1 MGTTQDVAVLTRKL
15 GAGDYDPVKYV
26 AEISQRCVGGEEV
39 HAQRKVIQTVA
50 DETNNQLKKN
60 VYQNYSQFIE
70 TAKEIS
76 HLETDMYRLSHMITE
91 QRKLLT
97 GLIET
102 SLLGDS
108 VPLSHVIEKEE
119 KEEEIVVEAA
129 PNSAMDTGR
138 KQLIELMQNV
148 EGGRDV
154 IDVPTRYVITHC
166 DLLEMDIGEN
176 TALQRVHGV
185 ICNDSVI
192 IATWLRDRR
201 GPVRFK
207 LSAVYPVSTI
217 AVVNVRDLAGI
228 KNAWKLLAGPDVQM
242 FQCTDAETKK
252 KCLAAYEEAKELQK
266 TGGLPKAKFERGKS
280 VRPKKHEALNPFED
294 EEFVDDEE
302 SEEAPDEGEIAE
314 WLTELSDTLEV
325 HIAQREFEQAVE
337 LLKEAEAELGQ
348 SQELTPRLS
357 VIRDAARERREGLL
371 RVLRSELRVSLP
383 LIGQFCQYSNLKV
396 TPDKSLQ
403 GGPRTARRVVSLLSS
418 LGQADQARDLLL
430 AHRTALLR

>member
-15 GAGDYDPVKYV
+15 GAADYDPTKYV
-26 AEISQRCVGGEEV
+26 SEISQRCVGGEEV
-39 HAQRKVIQTVA
+39 LQQRKVIQAVA
-50 DETNNQLKKN
+50 DDTNNQLKKN

-97 GLIET
+97 GLLET
-102 SLLGDS
+102 SILGDS

-119 KEEEIVVEAA
+119 PQEEETEKEAA
-129 PNSAMDTGR
+129 PVNVMDAGR
-138 KQLIELMQNV
+138 KQLIELMENV
-148 EGGRDV
+148 EDGREVLDA
-154 IDVPTRYVITHC
+154 PTRYVLSHC
-166 DLLEMDIGEN
+166 DLVEMDIADN
-176 TALQRVHGV
+176 TALHRVHGY
-185 ICNDSVI
+185 ICNDAVI
-192 IATWLRDRR
+192 VATWLRDRR

-207 LSAVYPVSTI
+207 LSAVYPVATI

-228 KNAWKLLAGPDVQM
+228 KNAWKLLAGPDVRL
-242 FQCTDAETKK
+242 FQCTDADTKK
-252 KCLAAYEEAKELQK
+252 KCLSAYEEAKELQK
-266 TGGLPKAKFERGKS
+266 TGGLPKMKQFERGKS
-280 VRPKKHEALNPFED
+280 VRPKKNEPLNPFGE
-294 EEFVDDEE
+294 EEFVDD
-302 SEEAPDEGEIAE
+302 SDDDNDDEGEIAE

-337 LLKEAEAELGQ
+337 LLKEAEEEFDQTPELSGMMAD
-348 SQELTPRLS
+348 
-357 VIRDAARERREGLL
+357 IREAAVARKEGLL
-371 RVLRSELRVSLP
+371 KVLRNE
-383 LIGQFCQYSNLKV
+383 LKV

-403 GGPRTARRVVSLLSS
+403 GGPRTARRAVALLSS

>member
-1 MGTTQDVAVLTRKL
+1 M
-15 GAGDYDPVKYV
+15 
-26 AEISQRCVGGEEV
+26 
-39 HAQRKVIQTVA
+39 IQTVA
-50 DETNNQLKKN
+50 DDTNNQLKKN

-97 GLIET
+97 GLLET
-102 SLLGDS
+102 SILGDS
-108 VPLSHVIEKEE
+108 VPLSHEIDKDDTQEISDSKEE
-119 KEEEIVVEAA
+119 KEVSPANIIDA
-129 PNSAMDTGR
+129 GR
-138 KQLIELMQNV
+138 KQLIDLMETV

-154 IDVPTRYVITHC
+154 IDTPTRFVISHC
-166 DLLEMDIGEN
+166 DMVEMDISEN
-176 TALQRVHGV
+176 TALHRVHGY
-185 ICNDSVI
+185 ICNDSII

-201 GPVRFK
+201 GPVRYQ
-207 LSAVYPVSTI
+207 LSAVYPVSAM
-217 AVVNVRDLAGI
+217 AVVNVRDLGGI
-228 KNAWKLLAGPDVQM
+228 KNAWKLLAGADVRL

-266 TGGLPKAKFERGKS
+266 TGGLPRMKQFERGKS
-280 VRPKKHEALNPFED
+280 VRPKKNEPLNPFD
-294 EEFVDDEE
+294 NEEFVDDDTEDE
-302 SEEAPDEGEIAE
+302 QEEGEIDE

-337 LLKEAEAELGQ
+337 LIQEAEAEF
-348 SQELTPRLS
+348 SKTPEMTVKMSEVKEAAMTRKEVLLS
-357 VIRDAARERREGLL
+357 
-371 RVLRSELRVSLP
+371 VLRSELR
-383 LIGQFCQYSNLKV
+383 V

-403 GGPRTARRVVSLLSS
+403 GGPRTARRAVGLLTS

>member
-39 HAQRKVIQTVA
+39 HAQRKVIQAVA

-97 GLIET
+97 GLLET

-119 KEEEIVVEAA
+119 EKEEEKEVEVA
-129 PNSAMDTGR
+129 PNNAMETGR
-138 KQLIELMQNV
+138 RELIELMENV

-154 IDVPTRYVITHC
+154 IDVVSRFVLTHC
-166 DLLEMDIGEN
+166 DLLEMDIAEN
-176 TALQRVHGV
+176 TALQRVHGY

-228 KNAWKLLAGPDVQM
+228 KNAWKLLAGPDVHM
-242 FQCTDAETKK
+242 FQCTDADTKK

-266 TGGLPKAKFERGKS
+266 TGGLPPTKFERGKS
-280 VRPKKHEALNPFED
+280 VRPKKNEPLNPFDD
-294 EEFVDDEE
+294 EEFVDDDEPE
-302 SEEAPDEGEIAE
+302 QTSDEGEVAE
-314 WLTELSDTLEV
+314 WLAELSDTLEV

-337 LLKEAEAELGQ
+337 LLKEAEEELGQ
-348 SQELTPRLS
+348 QQEMSPKML
-357 VIRDAARERREGLL
+357 VVRDAARARREGLL
-371 RVLRSELRVSLP
+371 RVLRSE
-383 LIGQFCQYSNLKV
+383 LKV

-403 GGPRTARRVVSLLSS
+403 GGPRTARRAVSLLSS

-430 AHRTALLR
+430 AHRTALLRYSERRRE

>member
-1 MGTTQDVAVLTRKL
+1 M
-15 GAGDYDPVKYV
+15 
-26 AEISQRCVGGEEV
+26 
-39 HAQRKVIQTVA
+39 AQRKVIQTVA
-50 DETNNQLKKN
+50 DDTNNQLKKN

-97 GLIET
+97 GLLET
-102 SLLGDS
+102 SILGDS
-108 VPLSHVIEKEE
+108 VPLSHEIDKDDTQEISDSKEE
-119 KEEEIVVEAA
+119 KEVSPANIIDA
-129 PNSAMDTGR
+129 GR
-138 KQLIELMQNV
+138 KQLIDLMETV

-154 IDVPTRYVITHC
+154 IDTPTRFVISHC
-166 DLLEMDIGEN
+166 DMVEMDISEN
-176 TALQRVHGV
+176 TALHRVHGY
-185 ICNDSVI
+185 ICNDSII

-201 GPVRFK
+201 GPVRYQ
-207 LSAVYPVSTI
+207 LSAVYPVSAM
-217 AVVNVRDLAGI
+217 AVVNVRDLGGI
-228 KNAWKLLAGPDVQM
+228 KNAWKLLAGADVRL

-266 TGGLPKAKFERGKS
+266 TGGLPRMKQFERGKS
-280 VRPKKHEALNPFED
+280 VRPKKNEPLNPFD
-294 EEFVDDEE
+294 NEEFVDDDTEDE
-302 SEEAPDEGEIAE
+302 QEEGEIDE

-337 LLKEAEAELGQ
+337 LIQEAEAEF
-348 SQELTPRLS
+348 SKTPEMTVKMSEVKEAAMTRKEVLLS
-357 VIRDAARERREGLL
+357 
-371 RVLRSELRVSLP
+371 VLRSELR
-383 LIGQFCQYSNLKV
+383 V

-403 GGPRTARRVVSLLSS
+403 GGPRTARRAVGLLTS